1 LCARSWHD
9 WVNAQ
14 ALFNRPDTATTEH
27 AAQSLGI
34 SAAIEIP
41 IGIDDGPGSAR
52 ESGEAVQLKV
62 ALENNPIRDIASD
75 RATNVPKSSRPNLTV
90 VVFVRGLA
98 VIERFVSGHVN
109 HELGS
114 GRQVV
119 ARHDSI
125 LNEINTS
132 LFSHVDRQVRTLNGK
147 AVESL
152 LENDMVR
159 TQAFN
164 LACPPQPHAYS
175 SKQVGIISDEVF
187 GEDMRRSTTGFGAK
201 APNFLRRAVLPYP
214 E

>member
-1 LCARSWHD
+1 MRR
-9 WVNAQ
+9 
-14 ALFNRPDTATTEH
+14 LFDGPDTATTKH
-27 AAQSLGI
+27 PAQGFGI
-34 SAAIEIP
+34 SAAIDIS
-41 IGIDDGPGSAR
+41 IGIDDRAGTSCEG
-52 ESGEAVQLKV
+52 GEAVQLKV
-62 ALENNPIRDIASD
+62 ALENNSIRHVTTQG
-75 RATNVPKSSRPNLTV
+75 ATNVPKSSRPNLTV

-109 HELGS
+109 HELGT